1 MSRMIVDFHTHIFPP
16 HFQGDREKLIHRDA
30 TFAALFSNPRPRL
43 ATAEDLVEAMDAAG
57 VDIAVVMGVGWTDPD
72 VARQANDYI
81 LESSHRFP
89 GRLVGFCSVN
99 PAWGEGAVM
108 EVQRCAREGVRGVG
122 ELHPDSQGFDLGCK
136 EALAPLM
143 EAVEELGL
151 VLLTHS
157 SEPVGHA
164 YPGKGRTTPEV
175 LYAFVSSFPRN
186 LIVCAH
192 WGGGLPFYS
201 FMPEVAST
209 LENVYF
215 DTAASPLLY
224 GPDIIPTIVGL
235 SRPGSVLFGTDFP
248 LIGLSRTLKQVKE
261 APLPDDAMRGVLG
274 DNARPLLGI
283 PARES

>member
-1 MSRMIVDFHTHIFPP
+1 MIVDFHTHIFPP
-16 HFQGDREKLIHRDA
+16 HFQGDRERLILRDA
-30 TFAALFSNPRPRL
+30 TFGALFSDPRSRL
-43 ATAEDLVEAMDAAG
+43 AAAEDLVEAMNAAG
-57 VDIAVVMGVGWTDPD
+57 VDTAVVMGVGWTDRD

-81 LESSHRFP
+81 LESLHRFP

-99 PAWGEGAVM
+99 PAWGEDAVM
-108 EVQRCAREGVRGVG
+108 EVRRCAREGVKGVG

-136 EALAPLM
+136 ETLAPLM

-157 SEPVGHA
+157 SEPVGHT

-175 LYAFVSSFPRN
+175 LYAFLSNFPRN
-186 LIVCAH
+186 RIVCAH

-201 FMPEVAST
+201 LMPEVASA

-224 GPDIIPTIVGL
+224 GPDIIPAIVGL

-248 LIGLSRTLKQVKE
+248 LIGLSRTLGQVQE
-261 APLPDDAMRGVLG
+261 APIPPEAMQGVLG
-274 DNARPLLGI
+274 DNARALLGL
-283 PARES
+283 PTRES